1 MKLPTRTNIKK
12 ILNRYELSHSY
23 TDKRANGNRIKI
35 STRMSEESIELIQKE
50 LSKEFPHLDIVVK
63 LIDSKFTS
71 SGGSRICTAIY
82 SSVKLS

>member
-1 MKLPTRTNIKK
+1 
-12 ILNRYELSHSY
+12 
-23 TDKRANGNRIKI
+23 
-35 STRMSEESIELIQKE
+35 MSEESIELIQKE

>member
-12 ILNRYELSHSY
+12 ILNRYELSRSY

-35 STRMSEESIELIQKE
+35 STRLFEEEIERIQKE

-71 SGGSRICTAIY
+71 GGSRICTAIY
-82 SSVKLS
+82 SSVKPS